1 MGQKKTDG
9 TDGADERRGMQINDD
24 DDGEEQSSRNQV
36 SGKEWDIID
45 RVRTK
50 KSVHLCKCNERRG
63 REKERERDCK
73 GLEQGSIDAKGVQ
86 VGYSWDRREK
96 ASRMEKGR
104 DLGETERG
112 ACSRYAYM
120 WDVTQSLG
128 TALIP
133 GDLINRKQDY
143 RANRREITPP
153 PTASTYV
160 RACPLWLH
168 NASWWWLRST
178 PFLDLELSP
187 WIWEERV
194 GSHRFNYDRSVKPM
208 TLRNQYRPSP
218 FLFPSISWF
227 ALNFENVQFTWTH
240 QFVAFCF
247 ASFRFTVLT
256 FTLQSTSK

>member
-1 MGQKKTDG
+1 
-9 TDGADERRGMQINDD
+9 
-24 DDGEEQSSRNQV
+24 
-36 SGKEWDIID
+36 
-45 RVRTK
+45 
-50 KSVHLCKCNERRG
+50 
-63 REKERERDCK
+63 
-73 GLEQGSIDAKGVQ
+73 
-86 VGYSWDRREK
+86 
-96 ASRMEKGR
+96 MEKGR

-112 ACSRYAYM
+112 ARSRYAYV
-120 WDVTQSLG
+120 WDATQSLG

-208 TLRNQYRPSP
+208 TLCNQYRPSP

-227 ALNFENVQFTWTH
+227 ALNFENVQFTWTR